1 MKVVTAGFDSYRD
14 SLYRR
19 QLESGASS
27 TSQTM
32 FSIVTDSGI
41 DFTNTFSREKPDRL
55 ADTGAGVAIAD
66 YDSDGEVDIYLLAA
80 EGPNKLFRGLGDFKF
95 EDVTDAA
102 GVDGSIGKKDTIS
115 TGASFADVDNDG
127 DLDLLV
133 CNMNDLDILYINRGD
148 GTFKDCLL
156 YTSDAADE

>member
-1 MKVVTAGFDSYRD
+1 MINFATRIFLTVLVLFAVAAGCNKKEPAASKQPQAKSASTKMKVVTAGFDSYRD

-19 QLESGASS
+19 QLKSDTSS
-27 TSQTM
+27 TSQKM

-80 EGPNKLFRGLGDFKF
+80 EGPNLSL
-95 EDVTDAA
+95 
-102 GVDGSIGKKDTIS
+102 IHI
-115 TGASFADVDNDG
+115 
-127 DLDLLV
+127 
-133 CNMNDLDILYINRGD
+133 
-148 GTFKDCLL
+148 
-156 YTSDAADE
+156 